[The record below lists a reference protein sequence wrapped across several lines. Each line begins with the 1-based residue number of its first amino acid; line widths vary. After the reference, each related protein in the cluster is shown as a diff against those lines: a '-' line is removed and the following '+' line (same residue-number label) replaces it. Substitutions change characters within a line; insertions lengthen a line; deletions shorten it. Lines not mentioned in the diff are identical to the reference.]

1 MAGEISFYKAKVEVS
16 TNGTTWTDISAAAT
30 AVEVKGGDRKTGEA
44 YSYSLD
50 YPVITQG
57 KREPINVTVKA
68 LYTEGTSEAFET
80 ARTAYEAGTSLYV
93 RWSPKGGSTG
103 SFQFVTDPG
112 IVTSLVYPAGEAEK
126 GDPLLCEFTVETA
139 KITKS
144 VAA

>member
-1 MAGEISFYKAKVEVS
+1 MAGEISFSKAKVEVS

-44 YSYSLD
+44 YAYSLD

-68 LYTEGTSEAFET
+68 LYTEGSSEAFET
-80 ARTAYEAGTSLYV
+80 ARAAYEAGTSLYV

-103 SFQFVTDPG
+103 NFQFVTDPG
-112 IVTSLVYPAGEAEK
+112 VVTSLVYPVGEAEK
-126 GDPLLCEFTVETA
+126 GDPVLCEFTVETA
-139 KITKS
+139 KIIKS